1 MIGFLRG
8 NVLSVESSFLVLEVN
23 GVGYEVFVTGS
34 LLANISQK
42 KDPLSLWI
50 YTGFRQDALELY
62 GFSSLREKKLFLSL
76 LKVNGIGPK
85 MALSILGSCS
95 LDQFIQIIQKED
107 IKALMALPKV
117 GKKTAGQIFLTLKGE
132 VIKELFSGDEKVQG
146 YGQVVSAL
154 QALGFNTVEI
164 QWAFKQMQWEGHLEK
179 DLKKALYFLNQRQ
192 SS

>member
-1 MIGFLRG
+1 M
-8 NVLSVESSFLVLEVN
+8 
-23 GVGYEVFVTGS
+23 
-34 LLANISQK
+34 
-42 KDPLSLWI
+42 
-50 YTGFRQDALELY
+50 
-62 GFSSLREKKLFLSL
+62 
-76 LKVNGIGPK
+76 
-85 MALSILGSCS
+85 
-95 LDQFIQIIQKED
+95 
-107 IKALMALPKV
+107 
-117 GKKTAGQIFLTLKGE
+117 TLKGE

>member
-8 NVLSVESSFLVLEVN
+8 NVLSVESSFLILEVN
-23 GVGYEVFVTGS
+23 GVGYEVFVSGS
-34 LLANISQK
+34 LLASLAHK

-50 YTGFRQDALELY
+50 YTAFRQNALELY

-85 MALSILGSCS
+85 LALSILSSCS

-132 VIKELFSGDEKVQG
+132 VIKELSLGDKKVQG

-179 DLKKALYFLNQRQ
+179 DIKNALYFLNKRQ

>member
-23 GVGYEVFVTGS
+23 GVGYEVFVIGS

-117 GKKTAGQIFLTLKGE
+117 GKKDSRTDF
-132 VIKELFSGDEKVQG
+132 FDS
-146 YGQVVSAL
+146 
-154 QALGFNTVEI
+154 
-164 QWAFKQMQWEGHLEK
+164 
-179 DLKKALYFLNQRQ
+179 
-192 SS
+192 

>member
-8 NVLSVESSFLVLEVN
+8 NVLSVESSFLILEVN
-23 GVGYEVFVTGS
+23 EVGYEVFVTGS
-34 LLANISQK
+34 LLASLAHK

-50 YTGFRQDALELY
+50 YTAFRQDALELY
-62 GFSSLREKKLFLSL
+62 GFSSLKEKKLFLSL

-95 LDQFIQIIQKED
+95 LDQFIQIIQTED

-132 VIKELFSGDEKVQG
+132 VIKELSSGDEKVQG

-179 DLKKALYFLNQRQ
+179 DIKTALYFLNQRK